1 MNATDQLIE
10 QRAGWRGFILKI
22 RFAAQHTLVIA
33 ADCVQSE
40 CPDIAFAGDG
50 ALQQTNNGRFRL
62 WLAVF
67 DRANKRRHIWEFGVL
82 CEKSSY
88 FNIWIDA
95 VLELAIKIK
104 EKFVI
109 KEHRRVALLCT
120 QTL

>member
-1 MNATDQLIE
+1 MNAADQFIE

-40 CPDIAFAGDG
+40 CPDIGFAGNG
-50 ALQQTNNGRFRL
+50 ALQEKNDSRFCF

-67 DRANKRRHIWEFGVL
+67 DRADKRRHIWELGVL

-88 FNIWIDA
+88 FNIGIDA
-95 VLELAIKIK
+95 VLELAIKLK
-104 EKFVI
+104 KKFVI

-120 QTL
+120 QNL